1 MIYRWADYLK
11 CLKSLYHVIT
21 YLVFTPL
28 SEKHILKKNVLT
40 GGETLMTN
48 QATPWLFTLEK
59 MPKADEESYTSV
71 ALPILRILYVTKSNA
86 YVHYTSVSLDS
97 IQCPF
102 KTKL

>member
-1 MIYRWADYLK
+1 MIYMYRWADYLK
-11 CLKSLYHVIT
+11 CLKALYHVLT

-28 SEKHILKKNVLT
+28 SGKNALT

-48 QATPWLFTLEK
+48 QATPQLFTLEK
-59 MPKADEESYTSV
+59 MPKSNEKSYTSV
-71 ALPILRILYVTKSNA
+71 ALPIIATLSILYVTKSHA

-102 KTKL
+102 